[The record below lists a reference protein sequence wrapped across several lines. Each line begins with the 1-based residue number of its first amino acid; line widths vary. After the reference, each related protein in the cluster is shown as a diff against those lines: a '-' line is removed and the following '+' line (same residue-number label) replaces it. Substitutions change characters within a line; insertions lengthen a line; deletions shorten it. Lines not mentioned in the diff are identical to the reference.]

1 MGFNAKIHYKWA
13 IFHCYVSSPNGLL
26 SLQLATHPAM
36 KWGLEDW
43 RSEIGMKGF
52 QGLC

>member
-1 MGFNAKIHYKWA
+1 MVIFNSYAKL
-13 IFHCYVSSPNGLL
+13 PNGLL
-26 SLQLATHPAM
+26 SLQLATDPAM

-43 RSEIGMKGF
+43 RSEIGMKSF